1 MGRLIN
7 LVSIENRESL
17 YDTIMAYWE
26 NTVKEIIVNFS
37 NKIGQ
42 FILPAQFSGM
52 AGKASIFLFSGVWYT
67 AFCTR
72 EKGAKIR
79 VGGE

>member
-1 MGRLIN
+1 MPYTGN
-7 LVSIENRESL
+7 DVKRE
-17 YDTIMAYWE
+17 I
-26 NTVKEIIVNFS
+26 VKYASKQSYFGHR
-37 NKIGQ
+37 IGH

-67 AFCTR
+67 SFRTR